1 MNELVISDA
10 QLSAFIGQYLWPLIR
25 ISAFFLAVPVIGA
38 RTVPARLR
46 IVLAVFT
53 AMLLAPLLP
62 EPPGISFLSVE
73 AMALVVKEVVIGLA
87 LGFIMQVVLHVFVL
101 SGQMIAMK
109 MGLGFASMN
118 DPANGVS
125 VTVLSQF
132 YLLLTTLLFL
142 AVNGHI
148 AMIELLVQS
157 YAVFPLMGEGLGA
170 EAFGGIANLGTW
182 LFSAA
187 LLVTLPLFTSV
198 MVVNMSFG
206 VMSRSAPQM
215 NVFTV
220 GFPITLI
227 FGLLL
232 MWFSLSNFLPL
243 FELLLAEGFV
253 HLTELTGVQ

>member
-1 MNELVISDA
+1 MNELVVSDA
-10 QLSAFIGQYLWPLIR
+10 QLAEFIGQYLWPMVR

-38 RTVPARLR
+38 RTVPARVR
-46 IVLAVFT
+46 IILAGFLT
-53 AMLLAPLLP
+53 ILLAPMLP
-62 EPPGISFLSVE
+62 AAPSIPILSVE
-73 AMALVVKEVVIGLA
+73 AMTLVVKEVVIGLA

-118 DPANGVS
+118 DPTNGVS

-148 AMIELLVQS
+148 VMIQLLVQS
-157 YAVFPLMGEGLGA
+157 YASFPLIGSG
-170 EAFGGIANLGTW
+170 FDSDVFVGIANMGSW

-187 LLVTLPLFTSV
+187 LLVTLPLFTSLL
-198 MVVNMSFG
+198 VVNMSFG

-232 MWFSLSNFLPL
+232 MWFSLGNFLPL
-243 FELLLAEGFV
+243 FELILTEGFTLV
-253 HLTELTGVQ
+253 TELTGVQ

>member
-187 LLVTLPLFTSV
+187 LLATLPLFTSV

-253 HLTELTGVQ
+253 HLTELTGV

>member
-1 MNELVISDA
+1 
-10 QLSAFIGQYLWPLIR
+10 
-25 ISAFFLAVPVIGA
+25 
-38 RTVPARLR
+38 
-46 IVLAVFT
+46 
-53 AMLLAPLLP
+53 
-62 EPPGISFLSVE
+62 
-73 AMALVVKEVVIGLA
+73 
-87 LGFIMQVVLHVFVL
+87 
-101 SGQMIAMK
+101 
-109 MGLGFASMN
+109 
-118 DPANGVS
+118 
-125 VTVLSQF
+125 
-132 YLLLTTLLFL
+132 
-142 AVNGHI
+142 
-148 AMIELLVQS
+148 
-157 YAVFPLMGEGLGA
+157 
-170 EAFGGIANLGTW
+170 W

-253 HLTELTGVQ
+253 HLTELTECSNGRRQRQQSGKNGRGLAAKT